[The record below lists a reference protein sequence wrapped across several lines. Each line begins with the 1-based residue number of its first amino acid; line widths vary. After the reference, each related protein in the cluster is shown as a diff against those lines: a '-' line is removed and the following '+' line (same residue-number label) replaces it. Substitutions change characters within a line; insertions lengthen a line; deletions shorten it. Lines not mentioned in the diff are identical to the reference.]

1 MAFLNS
7 SYVDLKS
14 SLNYPQESLR
24 DMARCG
30 GEAVVAF
37 ATELVSI
44 LQTGAGLV
52 VGTVS
57 AEGVPRAEL
66 AWAATVVDA
75 EGRRIRFVMSADDPA
90 VIDNL
95 QSGRVS
101 LNAADVST
109 YQSVQLKGRPV
120 VVEAPTA
127 SDVELARLQSEA
139 FFAAVHLVD
148 GNPMELLRR
157 MLPHEMVAV
166 EMIVEESFDQ
176 TPGPAAGTALTG
188 SIDG

>member
-1 MAFLNS
+1 M
-7 SYVDLKS
+7 
-14 SLNYPQESLR
+14 
-24 DMARCG
+24 
-30 GEAVVAF
+30 AF
-37 ATELVSI
+37 ATELTTI
-44 LQTGAGLV
+44 LEAGAGLV

-57 AEGVPRAEL
+57 AEGVPRADR
-66 AWAATVVDA
+66 AWAASVVDA
-75 EGRRIRFVMSADDPA
+75 ENRRIRFVMSADDAA
-90 VIDNL
+90 VVDNL

-101 LNAADVST
+101 LNGANVST

-127 SDVELARLQSEA
+127 SDVELAHRQSET
-139 FFAAVHLVD
+139 FFTAVHRVD

-157 MLPHEMVAV
+157 MLPTEMVAV

-188 SIDG
+188 SNDG